1 MGKER
6 RAGMERDL
14 RILTLFKQH
23 YLNQYRNPLKCQYS
37 CWGYYDGMSVEKV
50 DPSNSTLFT
59 KKTESPI
66 SDLWYGLMKQTSELE
81 GMYNKQNI
89 GIFRCVKERQKN
101 GSLFWER
108 HEHMPFS
115 AIAFLQLENKE
126 DYEKVAK
133 KIENRYTDSKSIEQD
148 RQYGA
153 LAYCTF
159 DNADLVILMHGNS
172 IEKLEEIIEKTE
184 AFSEVRYCHSIMGV
198 SEKYLKNIKEKLDRG
213 EIWNAKDCFG
223 EEKISRI
230 TMKIVTSGTSDVVNL
245 IKSLLPPFDNVQ
257 YCKVSGHESIIVD
270 ILDES
275 VKSFLTLLLPEGF
288 ATHQNPLYGV
298 QIYNIELS
306 IRRKEKG
313 FRRISKKLYPEGE
326 AQKEEPW
333 CVSVIHQYQA
343 RLKNTFDKGEE
354 SLYFYYLALIQ
365 TLNTLT
371 QYERFNLSND
381 IFYLLY
387 PSFRLFE
394 EQLKKAIDDQS
405 HTKKDEIIKES
416 ICKYLDSVNSVIYH
430 TIHTDQMFLMVPG
443 YSGTTFAI
451 PIKLCLFYSWFIRE
465 VIALIND
472 SHKSY
477 TYECLLVPV
486 MESKPQ
492 TGAISLGLPH
502 GNRLIEVRLSQ
513 RSLYM
518 PRDLM
523 IILAH
528 EIAHYVGENIRNRKK
543 RMENIIKTIAF
554 VLAEGIIP
562 ALPNG
567 GSWIEE
573 AFRNVNKKE
582 IQKYL
587 IQEVSNC
594 IKKNYSQE
602 GYHASIVEGKF
613 IAACEEPLI
622 NERGIYQKIYALP
635 ADIECKLK
643 EENQD
648 YIGNIK
654 KIQALQYEF
663 DQNRK
668 EILASGVIRKLV
680 PELLKMY
687 QEVFSD
693 MVALALLNFDVDFYK
708 EAIRISE
715 GMDFEE
721 GSYNLDMQVRENII
735 TYIRGEGEITGV
747 MREDSLERN
756 RLLKEL
762 YAYNSSIDLLKE
774 YAQKCYHD
782 IKVYSEQKQQKIGEI
797 REMFLTFCG
806 QPAKCSCQE
815 IYKSINEKI
824 RAYNDEVKKYIK
836 NCEEQ

>member
-1 MGKER
+1 MG
-6 RAGMERDL
+6 RDL

-37 CWGYYDGMSVEKV
+37 CWGYYDGMSIEKV
-50 DPSNSTLFT
+50 TPSNSTLYT
-59 KKTESPI
+59 KRTESPI

-89 GIFRCVKERQKN
+89 GIFRCVEEKEKN
-101 GSLFWER
+101 GNLFWKR
-108 HEHMPFS
+108 HKHMPFS
-115 AIAFLQLENKE
+115 AIAFLQLRNKE

-133 KIENRYTDSKSIEQD
+133 KIEDQYADSKNIKQD
-148 RQYGA
+148 MHYGA

-159 DNADLVILMHGNS
+159 DNADLVVLIHGNS
-172 IEKLEEIIEKTE
+172 IKKLEEIIEE
-184 AFSEVRYCHSIMGV
+184 IEQFGEVRYCHSIMGV
-198 SEKYLKNIKEKLDRG
+198 SEEYLKNIEEKLDRG
-213 EIWNAKDCFG
+213 ETWSAKDCFG

-230 TMKIVTSGTSDVVNL
+230 TMKIMTSGDSDIVNL
-245 IKSLLPPFDNVQ
+245 IKGVLPSFDNVK
-257 YCKVSGHESIIVD
+257 YYKVSGHESIIVD
-270 ILDES
+270 ILDEN
-275 VKSFLTLLLPEGF
+275 VKCFLTLLLPGGF
-288 ATHQNPLYGV
+288 ATHQNPLYGD

-306 IRRKEKG
+306 IRREEKDFKG
-313 FRRISKKLYPEGE
+313 KRKKKYPE
-326 AQKEEPW
+326 KEIQDGEPW
-333 CVSVIHQYQA
+333 CVSVIQKYQA
-343 RLKNTFDKGEE
+343 QLKDKFRKGEE
-354 SLYFYYLALIQ
+354 SLYFYHLALIQ

-387 PSFRLFE
+387 PSFWLFE
-394 EQLKKAIDDQS
+394 KQLKKAIDDES
-405 HTKKDEIIKES
+405 HTEKDEIIKES

-465 VIALIND
+465 VITLIND
-472 SHKSY
+472 SNQYKY
-477 TYECLLVPV
+477 ACLLVPV

-492 TGAISLGLPH
+492 TGTISLGLPH

-543 RMENIIKTIAF
+543 RMENIIKTLAF

-562 ALPNG
+562 SLPNG

-573 AFRNVNKKE
+573 VFRKVNKKE

-587 IQEVSNC
+587 IQEVSNFIRKSC
-594 IKKNYSQE
+594 SQG
-602 GYHASIVEGKF
+602 GYHASMVEGKL
-613 IAACEEPLI
+613 IAACEEAFM

-635 ADIECKLK
+635 ADIESKLK

-654 KIQALQYEF
+654 EIQSLQYEF

-693 MVALALLNFDVDFYK
+693 MVAVALLKFDVDLYK

-715 GMDFEE
+715 GMNFEE
-721 GSYNLDMQVRENII
+721 GKYNLEMQVRENII
-735 TYIRGEGEITGV
+735 IYIHGEGEITGV

-762 YAYNSSIDLLKE
+762 YAYNSSIDMLKE
-774 YAQKCYHD
+774 YAGKCYND
-782 IKVYSEQKQQKIGEI
+782 IKEYSEQKQQKVGEI
-797 REMFLTFCG
+797 REMFLMFSG
-806 QPAKCSCQE
+806 QHDKCSCQE

-824 RAYNDEVKKYIK
+824 KDYNDEVKKYIK
-836 NCEEQ
+836 YFE

>member
-1 MGKER
+1 
-6 RAGMERDL
+6 MERDL

-23 YLNQYRNPLKCQYS
+23 YLNQYHKPLKCQYS
-37 CWGYYDGMSVEKV
+37 CWGYYDGMTIKEVGL
-50 DPSNSTLFT
+50 SNSKLYTRRT
-59 KKTESPI
+59 KSPI

-89 GIFRCVKERQKN
+89 GIFRCVEESQEN
-101 GSLFWER
+101 GSLFWRR
-108 HEHMPFS
+108 HKRMTFS
-115 AIAFLQLENKE
+115 AIAFLQLKNKE

-133 KIENRYTDSKSIEQD
+133 KIENQYADSKSIKQD
-148 RQYGA
+148 VQYGA

-159 DNADLVILMHGNS
+159 DNADLVVLIHGNS
-172 IEKLEEIIEKTE
+172 IKKLEEMIEETE
-184 AFSEVRYCHSIMGV
+184 EFSEVRYCHSIMGV
-198 SEKYLKNIKEKLDRG
+198 SEEYLKNIKEKLDRG
-213 EIWNAKDCFG
+213 ELWNAKDCFG
-223 EEKISRI
+223 EENISRI
-230 TMKIVTSGTSDVVNL
+230 TMRIMTSGDSDVVNL
-245 IKSLLPPFDNVQ
+245 IKGVLPPFDNVT
-257 YCKVSGHESIIVD
+257 YYKVSGHESIIVD

-275 VKSFLTLLLPEGF
+275 VKSFLTLLLPGGF
-288 ATHQNPLYGV
+288 ATHQNPLYGK

-306 IRRKEKG
+306 IRREEKD
-313 FRRISKKLYPEGE
+313 FRRERIKQYLREERIKKY
-326 AQKEEPW
+326 KKPW
-333 CVSVIHQYQA
+333 CVSVIQKYRAQ
-343 RLKNTFDKGEE
+343 LEDTFKKGEE

-394 EQLKKAIDDQS
+394 KQLKRAINDKS
-405 HTKKDEIIKES
+405 HTEKDELIKES

-430 TIHTDQMFLMVPG
+430 TVHTDQMFLMVPG

-451 PIKLCLFYSWFIRE
+451 PIKLCLFYSWFIRG
-465 VIALIND
+465 VITLIND
-472 SHKSY
+472 SDNR
-477 TYECLLVPV
+477 YEYGCLLVPV

-523 IILAH
+523 IILTH

-543 RMENIIKTIAF
+543 RTENIIKTIAF

-562 ALPNG
+562 SLPNG
-567 GSWIEE
+567 GSWVEE
-573 AFRNVNKKE
+573 AFRKVNKKE

-587 IQEVSNC
+587 IQEVSNF
-594 IKKNYSQE
+594 IKKSCSQG
-602 GYHASIVEGKF
+602 GYHASIVEGKL
-613 IAACEEPLI
+613 IAACEEQLM
-622 NERGIYQKIYALP
+622 NEREIFRKIYALP
-635 ADIECKLK
+635 ADLECKLR

-648 YIGNIK
+648 YIRNIK
-654 KIQALQYEF
+654 KIQALQYKF

-680 PELLKMY
+680 PKLLKMY

-693 MVALALLNFDVDFYK
+693 MVALALLEFDVDLYK

-715 GMDFEE
+715 GMDFEK

-735 TYIRGEGEITGV
+735 TYIRGEGKITGV

-774 YAQKCYHD
+774 YAEKCYHD
-782 IKVYSEQKQQKIGEI
+782 IKVYSEQKQQKISEI
-797 REMFLTFCG
+797 RETFLMFCG
-806 QPAKCSCQE
+806 QPDQCSCQE
-815 IYKSINEKI
+815 IYKNINEKI
-824 RAYNDEVKKYIK
+824 RDYNGEVKNDIK
-836 NCEEQ
+836 NYEEQ